1 MESVLGVKLNNKS
14 KVYERANEK
23 NNVHIERTA
32 I

>member
-14 KVYERANEK
+14 KVYERTNEE
-23 NNVHIERTA
+23 NNVRIERTV